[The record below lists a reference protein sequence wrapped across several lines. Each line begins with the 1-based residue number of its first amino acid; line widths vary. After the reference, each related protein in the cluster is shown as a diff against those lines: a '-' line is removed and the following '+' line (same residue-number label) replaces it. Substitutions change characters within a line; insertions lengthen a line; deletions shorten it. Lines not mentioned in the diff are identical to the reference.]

1 MSCVELLVVVSET
14 KTAYAAGFQSGVK
27 TIRVKCFQQQNEVVL
42 HFLQLDFVVT
52 ALIYWYHIQM
62 AHVAC

>member
-1 MSCVELLVVVSET
+1 
-14 KTAYAAGFQSGVK
+14 
-27 TIRVKCFQQQNEVVL
+27 VKCLQQQNEVVL
-42 HFLQLDFVVT
+42 HFLQLDFIVT